1 VILKTAQRFA
11 EAVTFIIGNRRDNP
25 KLLDQAEIENS
36 SPFEIALVRLRLDHV
51 AIIIVNAKR
60 NADCVWLL
68 AYCR

>member
-1 VILKTAQRFA
+1 
-11 EAVTFIIGNRRDNP
+11 
-25 KLLDQAEIENS
+25 LLDQAEIENS